1 MDGRAGSASGG
12 PTRKRAG
19 RDGEDA
25 GGGGRE
31 GGDAGGG
38 DREGGDAG
46 GGDGEGGD
54 AGGGDGD
61 GSQSASP
68 PPPSGPPG
76 QEQGQEVGQGHEV
89 GPVAKRARWEEGRG
103 ERGPGG
109 VKGRK
114 ARVRESA
121 RALGTGPMAGWL
133 GRRVCVV
140 TCDGRTLVGMLVGCD
155 AGINLVLKGCEERL
169 YSESEGVKVVDL
181 GLYVLRGNTVAVVGE
196 VDAGAEAA
204 VDFKA
209 QRAPPIPTI
218 SHNVH
223 SRGPP
228 P

>member
-1 MDGRAGSASGG
+1 MKATGMDGRAGPASGG

-31 GGDAGGG
+31 GGGAGGG
-38 DREGGDAG
+38 DR
-46 GGDGEGGD
+46 
-54 AGGGDGD
+54 D

-76 QEQGQEVGQGHEV
+76 QEQGQEVGQEVVQGHEV
-89 GPVAKRARWEEGRG
+89 GPAAKRARWEEGRG

-209 QRAPPIPTI
+209 QRAPPIPSI